1 MRLFLLF
8 GCAFIGFGSGEITI
22 DVNYHENI
30 GIKEAARI
38 KQAEQAID
46 FDGGKITGGWNAALG
61 DHPHLGGL
69 VIALTSGATSVC
81 GSSLLS
87 NTRAITAAHCW
98 RDTFNQAR
106 QFTVVLGSL
115 TLFTGGTR
123 VVTSSVVLH
132 AGYNPNTL
140 HNDVAIINLNWV
152 TYTNFIQPASLPTAF
167 VNNNLAGY
175 RAWAA
180 GFGRYGDNLGIG
192 NNQVMR
198 HVHLTVITN
207 AACAQVYGSTVQA
220 NTICT
225 SGNGGVGICGG
236 DSGGP
241 LWFWWNNQRILV
253 GVTSFEHISGC
264 QRGFPGGFARVSSF
278 IAWIQALL

>member
-152 TYTNFIQPASLPTAF
+152 TYTN
-167 VNNNLAGY
+167 
-175 RAWAA
+175 
-180 GFGRYGDNLGIG
+180 LGIG